1 VSAPELAT
9 AEAGQVFV
17 FERHV
22 RFDEVDAAQILFFAR
37 FFNYAHDAMEAFFGQ
52 LPGGYV
58 HLINDRKIGLP
69 AVHVESDFKSPLRF
83 GDVARI
89 EVVVL
94 RIGRS
99 SCSFQHT
106 MSRTRD
112 GASVAVVNH
121 VCAAVDLTTM
131 KSVPLP
137 DDMRALLLRYL
148 CSSERSASKE

>member
-1 VSAPELAT
+1 VT
-9 AEAGQVFV
+9 AEPRAPFV
-17 FERHV
+17 FERAV

-69 AVHVESDFKSPLRF
+69 AVHVEADFKSPLRF

-89 EVVVL
+89 EVSVL

-99 SCSFQHT
+99 SCAFRHT
-106 MSRTRD
+106 MSRMRD
-112 GASVAVVNH
+112 GAPVAALTH
-121 VCAAVDLTTM
+121 VCAAVELVAM
-131 KSVPLP
+131 KSLPLP
-137 DDMRALLLRYL
+137 DDMRALLTRYRI
-148 CSSERSASKE
+148 EAEA